1 MILEL
6 RAGEQ
11 REDTPARITTYQAKI
26 MENLESQERKY
37 DRNHLLVLFKM
48 YEFDQGIVYL
58 CRVLEMRDDLL
69 NFYISRRNDK
79 EII

>member
-1 MILEL
+1 M
-6 RAGEQ
+6 
-11 REDTPARITTYQAKI
+11 D
-26 MENLESQERKY
+26 NLESQERKY

-48 YEFDQGIVYL
+48 YEFDQGIVFL